1 MSYEYKTSPFAHQ
14 KEDFERTR
22 EKRSWA
28 HFHEQGTGKSKIIVD
43 SAAYMY
49 EAGEING
56 MLVVAP
62 NAVHQN
68 WRTDELPVHLPDR
81 IAERTM
87 AVSFLNAKKKTKWH
101 RDELK
106 EFLAY
111 KDGFKV
117 LTMPYSGFM
126 TKEGKELA
134 WAFMKQGIMLVCDES
149 GEIKTPGAK
158 RTKSMIAAGK
168 YPAYKR
174 ILDGTPTAQSP
185 FDVYAPIRFLD
196 SDYWKEYKVPT
207 FQAFKHRFGTF
218 MGAPNGGEFCTGYIN
233 LDQLHDWI
241 QPISSRVLK
250 EDVLDLPERL
260 YAKAAFDMT
269 PEQTRIYK
277 MLKDEYRAEIN
288 GMEWDA
294 DLAIVRQL
302 RMQQVACGYLPTP
315 EEEGQYAEPVQL
327 IGDTNPRLELQLE
340 LLDRTPHQ
348 AIIWC
353 RFTMD
358 IDQLMKRLGKTAVRL
373 DGQVDEG
380 GRERSKRIFKAGDA
394 QWMVANAAVGGT
406 GLTLNHAKSMFFY
419 SNSFVPR
426 HRLQAEDRNHRIGQD
441 VSVLVTDLLA
451 RNSIDYHIVDSLRRK
466 RKVSAETLGD
476 REVEWL

>member
-1 MSYEYKTSPFAHQ
+1 MTYEYKTTPFAHQ
-14 KEDFERTR
+14 REDFERTR
-22 EKRSWA
+22 DKPYWA
-28 HFHEQGTGKSKIIVD
+28 HFHEQGTGKSKIVVD
-43 SAAYMY
+43 TAAYLY

-56 MLVVAP
+56 LLIVAP

-81 IAERTM
+81 IAETTR
-87 AVSFLNAKKKTKWH
+87 AVSFLNAKKKTRWH
-101 RDELK
+101 RQQLREL
-106 EFLAY
+106 LDY
-111 KDGFKV
+111 KGGFKV

-126 TKEGKELA
+126 TQEGKSLA
-134 WAFMKQGIMLVCDES
+134 WEMMKQGVMMVCDES

-168 YPAYKR
+168 YPLYKR

-196 SDYWKEYKVPT
+196 NDYWKQYKIPT

-218 MGAPNGGEFCTGYIN
+218 MGAPNGGEFCTGYVN
-233 LDQLHDWI
+233 LDELHGWLK
-241 QPISSRVLK
+241 PVSSRVLK

-260 YAKAAFDMT
+260 YAKARFEMT
-269 PEQTRIYK
+269 PEQHRIYT
-277 MLKDEYRAEIN
+277 MLKDEFRAELD
-288 GMEWDA
+288 GLEWDA
-294 DLAIVRQL
+294 DLSIVRML
-302 RMQQVACGYLPTP
+302 RMQQVTCGYLPTP
-315 EEEGQYAEPVQL
+315 LEEGPFAEPMQL
-327 IGDTNPRLELQLE
+327 IGDKNPRLELQLE
-340 LLDRTPHQ
+340 LLERTPHQ

-353 RFTMD
+353 RFRLD
-358 IDQLMKRLGKTAVRL
+358 IDLLMKRLGDTAVRL
-373 DGQVDEG
+373 DGSVDEE
-380 GRERSKRIFKAGDA
+380 GRESAKRRFKAGEA

-406 GLTLNHAKSMFFY
+406 GLTLNQAKSMFFY

-441 VSVLVTDLLA
+441 TSVLVTDLMA
-451 RNSIDYHIVDSLRRK
+451 QGSIDYHIVDSLRKK

-476 REVEWL
+476 KEVEWL

>member
-1 MSYEYKTSPFAHQ
+1 MTYEYKTTPFDHQ
-14 KEDFERTR
+14 RADFEKTR
-22 EKRSWA
+22 DKTAWA
-28 HFHEQGTGKSKIIVD
+28 HFHEQGTGKSKIVVD
-43 SAAYMY
+43 TAAYLY

-68 WRTDELPVHLPDR
+68 WRTDELPVHLPDH
-81 IAERTM
+81 IAERSM
-87 AVSFLNAKKKTKWH
+87 EVSFLNAKKKTKWH
-101 RDELK
+101 RDQLK
-106 EFLAY
+106 KLLAY

-126 TKEGKELA
+126 TQEGKELA
-134 WAFMKQGIMLVCDES
+134 WAMMKQGILMVCDES

-168 YPAYKR
+168 YPVYKR

-196 SDYWKEYKVPT
+196 QDYWKQYKIPK

-218 MGAPNGGEFCTGYIN
+218 MGAPNGGEFCTGYVN
-233 LDQLHDWI
+233 LDELYEWL

-260 YAKAAFDMT
+260 YSKARFEMT
-269 PEQTRIYK
+269 SEQMRIYN
-277 MLKDEYRAEIN
+277 MIKDEYRAEID
-288 GMEWDA
+288 GMEWEA

-302 RMQQVACGYLPTP
+302 RLQQVACGYLPTP
-315 EEEGQYAEPVQL
+315 EEEGEFAEPYQL
-327 IGDTNPRLELQLE
+327 IGKTNPRLELLME
-340 LLDRTPHQ
+340 LLDHTPHQ
-348 AIIWC
+348 AIIWA
-353 RFTMD
+353 RFRMD
-358 IDQLMKRLGKTAVRL
+358 IDQIMDRLGRTAVRL
-373 DGQVDEG
+373 DGSVDED
-380 GRERSKRIFKAGDA
+380 GREEAKRKFKAGEA
-394 QWMVANAAVGGT
+394 KWMVANAAVGGT
-406 GLTLNHAKSMFFY
+406 GLTLNCAKSMFFY

-441 VSVLVTDLLA
+441 TSVLVTDLMA
-451 RNSIDYHIVDSLRRK
+451 SQSIDYHIVNSLRRK
-466 RKVSAETLGD
+466 RAVSAETLGD
-476 REVEWL
+476 RQSEWL